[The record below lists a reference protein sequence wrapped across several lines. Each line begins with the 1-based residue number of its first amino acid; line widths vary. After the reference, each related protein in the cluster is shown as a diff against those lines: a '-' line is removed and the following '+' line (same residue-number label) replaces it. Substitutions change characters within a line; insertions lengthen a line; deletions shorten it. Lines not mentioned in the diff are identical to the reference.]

1 MKDKPLDK
9 IKVKNEVKN
18 SAQIIE
24 KNILKRL
31 GSFFY
36 NARTEKDFT
45 VRKLTDLSGVSNAV
59 ISDLENANTMPR
71 VETIIKL
78 ALALGINDM
87 DEMFSS
93 TFIANREANK
103 ESSRGAW
110 GTIKQCLIELDYNNA
125 EIHRVGQYLKFL
137 TYLKNNKAGIIPD
150 SVRNC
155 QNQQNII
162 NNKNDK

>member
-1 MKDKPLDK
+1 MEDKPLDK

-36 NARTEKDFT
+36 TARGKQGFT
-45 VRKLTDLSGVSNAV
+45 VRKLGDLAGVSSAV

-71 VETIIKL
+71 IETIIKL

-87 DEMFSS
+87 NEVFSS
-93 TFIANREANK
+93 TLIDNK
-103 ESSRGAW
+103 GISRGAW
-110 GTIKQCLIELDYNNA
+110 GTIRQCLIELDYNNA

-137 TYLKNNKAGIIPD
+137 TYLKDNKAGIIPD
-150 SVRNC
+150 SVKNHR
-155 QNQQNII
+155 NQQNDI
-162 NNKNDK
+162 NNKDDK